1 MPRGP
6 AEPAGGHRLTAVVLG
21 ASNVSRGQARLN
33 AAIRGRSVAPVGL
46 LIAAGHGRSYG
57 ANSRVWMRRL
67 PSILGCGVWRAL
79 DREGSDRGRVVALVT
94 DIGNDLLYGSSPA
107 QVAAWIREAVGRLVD
122 RGATVAAARLP
133 LEAVRRVGPVRY
145 RALKTLF
152 VPGCPLSIEGIHS
165 AAAELDGLIGDLAAA
180 AGLST
185 IDQPGAWYGFDTL
198 HPRRRHLDTLWH
210 RACDAWACRRPR
222 APLGPVSANGRG
234 WGAWGP
240 RCGCSAGACA
250 TRVNRSAVTLMA
262 AGWRSTDRLSGE
274 ARGGWAGSNRLLAA
288 LR

>member
-6 AEPAGGHRLTAVVLG
+6 AELAGGHRLTAVVLG

-33 AAIRGRSVAPVGL
+33 AVIRGRSAAPVGL

-79 DREGSDRGRVVALVT
+79 DREGSDRGRLVALVT

-107 QVAAWIREAVGRLVD
+107 QVAAWVREGVGRLVD
-122 RGATVAAARLP
+122 RGATVALARLP

-210 RACDAWACRRPR
+210 HACDAWGLPPARCSTRAGFREWSRLGRQGAEVRMLGRRMLHTRQPICRYP
-222 APLGPVSANGRG
+222 
-234 WGAWGP
+234 
-240 RCGCSAGACA
+240 
-250 TRVNRSAVTLMA
+250 
-262 AGWRSTDRLSGE
+262 D
-274 ARGGWAGSNRLLAA
+274 GSWVA
-288 LR
+288 LY